1 MRIGDR
7 AKNMDNA
14 DLHVVL
20 DEICGQN
27 RDAARL
33 LAQLIKAIGPI
44 LLERLGSKSS
54 TR

>member
-27 RDAARL
+27 QDAARL